1 MLKLNVDEQIKG
13 IPARVLLTPEEAAKV
28 FFGGGRSAASLR
40 RDANKHRLPF
50 IKFGRRIYFDAES
63 LQEFI
68 KRAADESVK
77 TIETFSKKDNQNV
90 SSIPGI
96 TTIGI

>member
-1 MLKLNVDEQIKG
+1 MLNINADERLNG
-13 IPARVLLTPEEAAKV
+13 IPAKVLLTPEEAAKI

-63 LQEFI
+63 LQNFI
-68 KRAADESVK
+68 KKTMDESVR
-77 TIETFSKKDNQNV
+77 TIETFSKKESQNI
-90 SSIPGI
+90 SSVPGI

>member
-1 MLKLNVDEQIKG
+1 MINLNVDGLKG

-28 FFGGGRSAASLR
+28 IFGGCRSAASLR

-50 IKFGRRIYFDAES
+50 IKFGRRIYFDAEVV
-63 LQEFI
+63 QDFI
-68 KRAADESVK
+68 KKSAEESIQA
-77 TIETFSKKDNQNV
+77 IEKFSKKDV
-90 SSIPGI
+90 PAETTVPGI

>member
-1 MLKLNVDEQIKG
+1 MLNINADERLNG

-40 RDANKHRLPF
+40 RDANQHRLPF

-63 LQEFI
+63 LQDFI

>member
-1 MLKLNVDEQIKG
+1 MLNINADERLNG
-13 IPARVLLTPEEAAKV
+13 IPARVLLTPEEAAKI

-63 LQEFI
+63 LQNFI
-68 KRAADESVK
+68 KKTMDESVR
-77 TIETFSKKDNQNV
+77 TIESFSKKESQNI
-90 SSIPGI
+90 SSVPGI
-96 TTIGI
+96 ITIGI

>member
-1 MLKLNVDEQIKG
+1 MLKLNADEQIKG

-40 RDANKHRLPF
+40 RDANQHRLPF

>member
-1 MLKLNVDEQIKG
+1 MLNINADERLNG

-40 RDANKHRLPF
+40 RDANQHRLPF